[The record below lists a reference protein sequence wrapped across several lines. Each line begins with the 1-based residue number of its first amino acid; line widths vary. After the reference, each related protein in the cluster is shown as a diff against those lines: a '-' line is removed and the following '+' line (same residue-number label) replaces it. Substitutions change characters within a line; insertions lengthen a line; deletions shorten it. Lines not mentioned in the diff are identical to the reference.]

1 LFNILKEEC
10 KSQSNGEDDTVFVQK
25 LNDYFGHNTD
35 YIHFKNKP
43 FNFGL
48 NHYTGKTRY
57 NGEEFLTKS
66 KEFLSKNLIDCLQKS
81 EDIFVSDLLTAMP
94 APNGSFS
101 K

>member
-1 LFNILKEEC
+1 MFNILKEEC

-25 LNDYFGHNTD
+25 MNDYFGHNTD
-35 YIHFKNKP
+35 FIYFKNKP

-48 NHYTGKTRY
+48 NHYAGKTKY
-57 NGEEFLTKS
+57 TGENFLNKC
-66 KEFLSKNLIDCLQKS
+66 KEFLSKSLVDCLQKS
-81 EDIFVSDLLTAMP
+81 EDMFVSDLFTAMP